1 MSSSGITTP
10 SLSNYGRTFAARYG
24 RVPNLFD
31 ISSEGMELNLERRDL
46 SSAEEIIQNH
56 SESAASNSHVLQK
69 KSESGK
75 NVRQFLLEELESL
88 EKLKYRMINGVE
100 LDEIVPSLKQREY
113 LYLHFPDGYKEPSLE
128 KSFLNR
134 VRAEIDFFIKDIQ
147 FSLATI
153 DEASL

>member
-1 MSSSGITTP
+1 MSK
-10 SLSNYGRTFAARYG
+10 YGRTFAARYG

-46 SSAEEIIQNH
+46 SSAEEIIQNR

-69 KSESGK
+69 NTETGK
-75 NVRQFLLEELESL
+75 NVRQFLLDELESL
-88 EKLKYRMINGVE
+88 EKLKFRMINGVE